1 MTGKS
6 FQSADSVWEA
16 WGAEVGVE
24 VRVGKGVIGE
34 YFLGFCVAV
43 GNDATVSA
51 GNIPVGAPTGMLM
64 EVGFVSPVQA
74 VIKKQ
79 TNKTRINRRFIASKY
94 SGGKLII
101 DEILCYTRTMAYQGL
116 LHKYGTLLDLPLHT
130 RSVSLLEGNTP
141 LIKADNLAR
150 QLGGGFELFIKY
162 EGLNP
167 TGSFKDRGMTA
178 AVSEALGR
186 GATTVICAS
195 TGNTAASAAAYA
207 ARAGMKSIVLIPQGK
222 VAAGKLA
229 GAIAYG
235 AQVIQIDGSFDDALT
250 MVIEITNK
258 HPICLVN
265 SINPYRIE
273 GQKTSAFEICDVLDS
288 APDWLCLPVGNAG
301 NITSYW
307 AGFKQYNQ
315 MKATGLPQV
324 LGVQAAGSAPLVLGH
339 PIENP
344 ETVATAIRIGKPA
357 RGEQA
362 LQAAEESKGRI
373 IAATDDQILE
383 MQKTLARLE
392 GIWVE
397 PASAAGLA
405 GLAMQIANATLNPKG
420 KRVVAICTGH
430 GLKDPEIITKEMQKP
445 SIVPPKLEALEEII
459 LA

>member
-1 MTGKS
+1 MN
-6 FQSADSVWEA
+6 VL
-16 WGAEVGVE
+16 VGS
-24 VRVGKGVIGE
+24 GVIGE
-34 YFLGFCVAV
+34 YFFGFWVAV
-43 GNDATVSA
+43 GCKA
-51 GNIPVGAPTGMLM
+51 GTAARTGSVCVGMLTGALTGPLAGALSS
-64 EVGFVSPVQA
+64 ELARAGTGVTSPMHEEIRIQM
-74 VIKKQ
+74 
-79 TNKTRINRRFIASKY
+79 TNASTVKRFIRSKY
-94 SGGKLII
+94 IGRKLSA
-101 DEILCYTRTMAYQGL
+101 DEFLCYTTIMTYQGL
-116 LHKYGTLLDLPLHT
+116 LHKYGYLLDLPYYAET
-130 RSVSLLEGNTP
+130 VSLLEGDTP
-141 LIKADNLAR
+141 LIKADRLCR
-150 QLGGGFELFIKY
+150 ELGGGFELFIKY

-186 GATTVICAS
+186 NATTVICAS

-250 MVIEITNK
+250 MVVEITNK

-273 GQKTSAFEICDVLDS
+273 GQKTSAFEICDRLDS

-307 AGFKQYNQ
+307 AGFKQYDE

-324 LGVQAAGSAPLVLGH
+324 LGVQAAGAAPLVLGH
-339 PIENP
+339 PIEHP

-362 LQAAEESKGRI
+362 LQAAEESNGRI
-373 IAATDDQILE
+373 IAATDEEILH
-383 MQKTLARLE
+383 MQKTLAMLE

-405 GLAMQIANATLNPKG
+405 GLAIEVMSGTLNPKG
-420 KRVVAICTGH
+420 KRVVAVCTGH
-430 GLKDPEIITKEMQKP
+430 GLKDPDIITKDMQKP
-445 SIVPPKLEALEEII
+445 LVVSPRLEALEEVI
-459 LA
+459 LS

>member
-1 MTGKS
+1 MTYNG
-6 FQSADSVWEA
+6 
-16 WGAEVGVE
+16 
-24 VRVGKGVIGE
+24 
-34 YFLGFCVAV
+34 
-43 GNDATVSA
+43 
-51 GNIPVGAPTGMLM
+51 
-64 EVGFVSPVQA
+64 
-74 VIKKQ
+74 
-79 TNKTRINRRFIASKY
+79 
-94 SGGKLII
+94 LI
-101 DEILCYTRTMAYQGL
+101 
-116 LHKYGTLLDLPLHT
+116 HKYGHLLDLPPHSRT
-130 RSVSLLEGNTP
+130 VSLLEGNTP
-141 LIKADNLAR
+141 LIRADNLSNY
-150 QLGGGFELFIKY
+150 LGGGFDLFIKY

-250 MVIEITNK
+250 MVVEITNK

-273 GQKTSAFEICDVLDS
+273 GQKTAAFEIYEALES

-301 NITSYW
+301 NITAYW
-307 AGFKQYNQ
+307 AGFKQYC
-315 MKATGLPQV
+315 GLKSALLPRM
-324 LGVQAAGSAPLVLGH
+324 LGVQAAGAAPLVVGH
-339 PIENP
+339 PVENP

-373 IAATDDQILE
+373 IAVSDEQILD
-383 MQKTLARLE
+383 MQKTLAKLE

-397 PASAAGLA
+397 PASATGLA
-405 GLAMQIANATLNPKG
+405 GLAAEIESGKLNVNG
-420 KRVVAICTGH
+420 KRVVAVCTGH
-430 GLKDPEIITKEMQKP
+430 GMKDPEIITKDMDKP
-445 SIVPPKLEALEEII
+445 LVVPPKLEALEEVI
-459 LA
+459 LGN